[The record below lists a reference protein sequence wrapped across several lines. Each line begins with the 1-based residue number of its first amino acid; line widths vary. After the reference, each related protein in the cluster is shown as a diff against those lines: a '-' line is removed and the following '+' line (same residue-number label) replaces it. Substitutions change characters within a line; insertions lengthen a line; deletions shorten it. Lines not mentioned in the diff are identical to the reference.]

1 MKAEVLSGFKGE
13 INGVYI
19 GDEVKYV
26 HLKECIECLENEY
39 NLIIDNKE
47 ITEFIG
53 EELHSRTEDLYDEGN
68 YNYEECYNHIR
79 EDLLYDLEFIKDLFN
94 RIPYGILI

>member
-1 MKAEVLSGFKGE
+1 MLSGFKGE

-19 GDEVKYV
+19 GDKVKYDY
-26 HLKECIECLENEY
+26 LKECIECLENEY
-39 NLIIDNKE
+39 NLIIDSKE

-68 YNYEECYNHIR
+68 YSYEECNNHIR
-79 EDLLYDLEFIKDLFN
+79 EDLLYNLEFIKDLFN
-94 RIPYGILI
+94 KLPEKVVI

>member
-1 MKAEVLSGFKGE
+1 MKAVVLSGFKGE

-19 GDEVKYV
+19 EDKIKFDY
-26 HLKECIECLENEY
+26 LKECIECLENEY

-47 ITEFIG
+47 INEFIG
-53 EELHSRTEDLYDEGN
+53 EELYSRIEDLYDEGN
-68 YNYEECYNHIR
+68 YNYKECYNHVR